1 MLHQDANKVPILKG
15 RWEQRLHQ
23 GAKKVLTRMGTK
35 FTARWEE
42 RLQQGANKVP
52 TIISMI
58 IIRII
63 IMILLYFHHRN
74 RTWKM
79 NCFLFSFSGM
89 TVIHDPSLKGSA
101 SIIPQRGGNCRRERF
116 SIAVKREKRRQGS
129 GGYRIRSPH
138 LRTPKH
144 L

>member
-23 GAKKVLTRMGTK
+23 GAKKVLTRMETK

-58 IIRII
+58 IKRII
-63 IMILLYFHHRN
+63 LMILLYFHHRN
-74 RTWKM
+74 RSWKT
-79 NCFLFSFSGM
+79 NCFLSSFSGM
-89 TVIHDPSLKGSA
+89 TAIHDPSSKGFV
-101 SIIPQRGGNCRRERF
+101 SIILQRGGNCRRERF
-116 SIAVKREKRRQGS
+116 SIAVKREKRRQGD
-129 GGYRIRSPH
+129 GGCRIRSLH
-138 LRTPKH
+138 LRIPKH

>member
-1 MLHQDANKVPILKG
+1 ILKG

-52 TIISMI
+52 TIISLT

-63 IMILLYFHHRN
+63 LMILLYFHHHN
-74 RTWKM
+74 R
-79 NCFLFSFSGM
+79 
-89 TVIHDPSLKGSA
+89 I
-101 SIIPQRGGNCRRERF
+101 
-116 SIAVKREKRRQGS
+116 
-129 GGYRIRSPH
+129 
-138 LRTPKH
+138 
-144 L
+144 